1 MLSLNCIP
9 RIRSTPNCLECNAT
23 TYLLEIDV
31 SLEQFVE
38 QTSYIEVERS
48 TSNTV
53 DSVRKPN
60 GRCRMC

>member
-38 QTSYIEVERS
+38 QTSYIKV
-48 TSNTV
+48 
-53 DSVRKPN
+53 
-60 GRCRMC
+60 